1 MSDLIPHEPKI
12 EKIERFQALQAG
24 HYWRALV
31 NIPVHAIEKDE
42 CLLIVSIKWV
52 DNAPHTIVMR
62 AHPSKYDMQ
71 IKVEIPKEDGSLR
84 ETWVRCGDHDFL
96 LRDFLASF
104 EFEPNHEEIRAKEI
118 QAVQG
123 RVQELQRELVE
134 GQRDQVFMAQIA
146 HDKLA
151 ESEAAELRR
160 NGASDEQIEEALA
173 HLNTDQGKSVAL
185 VSGSVADAIGTGIT
199 TEAIAELRVSVQREG
214 KLAQYKADWITQKS
228 SEIAKTIQ
236 AVTPFYQELA
246 AAALASSEDIR
257 SYVVKLLQGIES
269 LDLYVGKD
277 VIVETICKG
286 ASAPRSEPL
295 TFVQKKLMVD
305 EELAIWAELD
315 EWFDFSK
322 LDLFFE
328 ALESYESLVDQIFPT
343 ERCALV
349 MATTRRHI
357 DYGNSAT
364 NLVCNAKNASV
375 FIMVRDGENI
385 HRVISPVESHLGT
398 ARLFPSLDDQ
408 QKIFRGIDGSDIKF
422 DDVRYTKHLERHEA
436 YSLHYKRLLILC
448 CGLDHRLRLFGEF
461 YDGPQDLGFVSL
473 KFQEAHCRFLHD
485 DDGTGL
491 LGDGNTMPS
500 LDAWI
505 ADKNEYL
512 RSGSRVLCR
521 WACVMDPD
529 TAPSACKEYRQGH
542 GFERRYSPNVERDIV
557 IAYRDGESICVDA
570 QVSGYS
576 YTKDDDRTFMS
587 KVNLSA
593 LASSRWGRS
602 TELAY
607 LCLDAVTPEELQYY
621 IHSRRARQDQVMYIR
636 IFKEALLRLQADRQ
650 HERNTRRKLLEALEA
665 GKIASGNSA
674 QQVINQAVIA
684 WRAKNRG
691 AALPD
696 FSGTTVPKGWK
707 QLLDQM
713 YVLAGKGQKQVENVE
728 DFVLGLGYT
737 PLRLVLS
744 GSAKVM
750 VYAAPLPEER
760 DDRLEVHVWVHL
772 IEVASKSTGI
782 SEVSRRWA
790 LLPSA
795 AASET
800 LMHEWPGAAAWA
812 GKTSMFKSH
821 GHKQTVFDF
830 ALQGPHRL
838 QQICQPMLK
847 EAFIELL
854 QQWADAR
861 RISTDKCDEVT
872 TPIIAIPVGVVRDEY
887 HGGFSYLCAVRET
900 TKGFLYNAAPESEMK
915 DSLVEL
921 IASAYMH
928 KGRVP
933 EYVQE
938 EAKKRNPWSLML
950 VAEKLRASPY
960 GPFTERGLDVYYQN
974 LGEWKI
980 LRPSLDEWLGRYKKR
995 YEKSRIQLWISP
1007 QVESESGTVLDAI
1020 LDVKLP
1026 ENYAPTEVRIVSY
1039 DVEGSKGRL
1048 VCCDIFPADIET
1060 PAIWTE
1066 GQNKGCCSSHG
1077 DSFQTL
1083 EEAYQYQARNK
1094 QPGWVWKR
1102 STEIKPSPPVPE
1114 GVTERWHLVPEGE

>member
-31 NIPVHAIEKDE
+31 NIPEHAIERDE
-42 CLLIVSIKWV
+42 TLLLVSLKWV

-62 AHPSKYDMQ
+62 AHPSKYDKQ
-71 IKVEIPKEDGSLR
+71 VKVVVPKDDGSTR
-84 ETWVRCGDHDFL
+84 ETWVRCGEHEFL
-96 LRDFLASF
+96 LRDFLRSF
-104 EFEPNHEEIRAKEI
+104 EFEENHEEIRAREI

-134 GQRDQVFMAQIA
+134 GQRDQQFMEAIA
-146 HDKLA
+146 HEKLA
-151 ESEAAELRR
+151 EAEAAELRR
-160 NGASDEQIEEALA
+160 SGANDDQIQEALVQLGA
-173 HLNTDQGKSVAL
+173 DQSRSLAL

-199 TEAIAELRVSVQREG
+199 TEAIEELRVSVQREG

-246 AAALASSEDIR
+246 AAALAGSEDIR

-295 TFVQKKLMVD
+295 TFVQKKLLVD

-328 ALESYESLVDQIFPT
+328 ALENYESLVDQIFPT

-357 DYGNSAT
+357 DYGNVAT
-364 NLVCNAKNASV
+364 NMVCNAKNASV
-375 FIMVRDGENI
+375 FIMVRDGGNI
-385 HRVISPVESHLGT
+385 YRVISPVESHLGT

-408 QKIFRGIDGSDIKF
+408 EAIFRGMDGSEIKF
-422 DDVRYTKHLERHEA
+422 DDVRYTKHLESHEA
-436 YSLHYKRLLILC
+436 YAIHFKRLLILF
-448 CGLDHRLRLFGEF
+448 CGLDHRLRLFGDF
-461 YDGPQDLGFVSL
+461 YDGPQDLGFVTL
-473 KFQEAHCRFLHD
+473 KFQETYCRFLHD

-491 LGDGNTMPS
+491 LGDGNSMPS

-521 WACVMDPD
+521 WAAVMNPD
-529 TAPSACKEYRQGH
+529 TAPGACKEYRSYYPGE
-542 GFERRYSPNVERDIV
+542 GFDRRYSPSSDRDIV
-557 IAYRDGESICVDA
+557 IAYREGESICVSIE
-570 QVSGYS
+570 VSRS
-576 YTKDDDRTFMS
+576 DRKFMC

-593 LASSRWGRS
+593 LSSSRWGRS
-602 TELAY
+602 TQLEY
-607 LCLDAVTPEELQYY
+607 LCLDAVSPEELHYY

-636 IFKEALLRLQADRQ
+636 IFKEALQRLQAERA
-650 HERNTRRKLLEALEA
+650 HERNSRRKLLEALEA

-691 AALPD
+691 ASLPD
-696 FSGTTVPKGWK
+696 FSGTTAPKGWK

-713 YVLAGKGQKQVENVE
+713 YVLAGKGQKQVESIE
-728 DFVLGLGYT
+728 AFVLGLGYT

-744 GSAKVM
+744 GSAKVL
-750 VYAAPLPEER
+750 VYAAPTPAER
-760 DDRLEVHVWVHL
+760 DDRLEEHAWVHL
-772 IEVASKSTGI
+772 IEVASKASGI
-782 SEVSRRWA
+782 SEASRRWA
-790 LLPSA
+790 LLPTA

-800 LMHEWPGAAAWA
+800 LMHEWSTATAWA

-830 ALQGPHRL
+830 AEQGAQRLKTIRQPLQ
-838 QQICQPMLK
+838 K
-847 EAFIELL
+847 EVFSKLL
-854 QQWADAR
+854 EQWADAR
-861 RISTDKCDEVT
+861 RDASSQVRELINPIFT
-872 TPIIAIPVGVVRDEY
+872 TPIGVVRLAY
-887 HGGFSYLCAVRET
+887 GGFAYLCATRDTAMGLLQSTAPDAEQMELLARIV
-900 TKGFLYNAAPESEMK
+900 AAGYRNKE
-915 DSLVEL
+915 
-921 IASAYMH
+921 
-928 KGRVP
+928 RVP
-933 EYVQE
+933 ELIQSEV
-938 EAKKRNPWSLML
+938 KRENPWSLML
-950 VAEKLRASPY
+950 VAENLRSSPY
-960 GPFTERGLDVYYQN
+960 GPFTERRLDVAFET
-974 LGEWKI
+974 LEERDK
-980 LRPSLDEWLGRYKKR
+980 LRPSLDAWLQRYTQRYGKR
-995 YEKSRIQLWISP
+995 GLALWMAP
-1007 QVESESGTVLDAI
+1007 ELTSESGTTLDAVV
-1020 LDVKLP
+1020 DVKLP
-1026 ENYAPTEVRIVSY
+1026 ENYAPTAVRKVYY
-1039 DVEGSKGRL
+1039 DVDGGEARR
-1048 VCCDIFPADIET
+1048 VCFDIYPADIEP
-1060 PAIWTE
+1060 PALWTQ
-1066 GQNKGCCSSHG
+1066 GQKHMSCSSYG
-1077 DSFQTL
+1077 ESFQTL
-1083 EEAYQYQARNK
+1083 DEAYQYMARSK
-1094 QPGWVWKR
+1094 QPGWKWKR
-1102 STEIKPSPPVPE
+1102 STEIKHSPAVPE
-1114 GVTERWHLVPEGE
+1114 GVTERWQMVPEAE

>member
-24 HYWRALV
+24 HYWRAIT
-31 NIPVHAIEKDE
+31 NIPEHAIEQDE
-42 CLLIVSIKWV
+42 TLLLVSLKWV

-62 AHPSKYDMQ
+62 AHPSKYDKQ
-71 IKVEIPKEDGSLR
+71 VKVVVPKDDGTTR
-84 ETWVRCGDHDFL
+84 ETWVHCGEHEFL
-96 LRDFLASF
+96 LRDFLRSF
-104 EFEPNHEEIRAKEI
+104 EFEENHEEIRAREI

-123 RVQELQRELVE
+123 RVQELQRELVD
-134 GQRDQVFMAQIA
+134 GQRDQQFMAAIA
-146 HDKLA
+146 HEKLA
-151 ESEAAELRR
+151 EAEAAELRR
-160 NGASDEQIEEALA
+160 SGANDEQIQEALGQLSA
-173 HLNTDQGKSVAL
+173 DQSRSLAL

-199 TEAIAELRVSVQREG
+199 TEAIEELRVSVQREG

-228 SEIAKTIQ
+228 NEIAKTIQ

-246 AAALASSEDIR
+246 AAALAGSEDIR

-295 TFVQKKLMVD
+295 TFVQKKLLVD

-328 ALESYESLVDQIFPT
+328 ALESHESLVDQIFPT
-343 ERCALV
+343 ERCVLV

-375 FIMVRDGENI
+375 FMMVRDGENI
-385 HRVISPVESHLGT
+385 HRVISPVESHLGA

-408 QKIFRGIDGSDIKF
+408 QKIFQGIDGSDIKF

-473 KFQEAHCRFLHD
+473 KFQEEHCRFLHD

-491 LGDGNTMPS
+491 LGDGNSMPS

-521 WACVMDPD
+521 WGSVMDPD

-542 GFERRYSPNVERDIV
+542 GFDRRYSPKREREVV

-570 QVSGYS
+570 EVSGYS
-576 YTKDDDRTFMS
+576 YTKHCERTFMS

-593 LASSRWGRS
+593 LVYSRWGRS

-607 LCLDAVTPEELQYY
+607 LCLDSVTPEELHYY
-621 IHSRRARQDQVMYIR
+621 IHSRCARKDQVMYIR
-636 IFKEALLRLQADRQ
+636 IFKEALQHLQADRK
-650 HERNTRRKLLEALEA
+650 HERNTRRKLLDALEA
-665 GKIASGNSA
+665 GRIASGNSA

-691 AALPD
+691 AVLPD
-696 FSGTTVPKGWK
+696 FSGTTAPKGWK

-750 VYAAPLPEER
+750 IYAAPLPEER
-760 DDRLEVHVWVHL
+760 DDRLEEHVWVHL
-772 IEVASKSTGI
+772 IEVASKSNGI
-782 SEVSRRWA
+782 REASRRWA

-800 LMHEWPGAAAWA
+800 LMHEWPAAAAWA
-812 GKTSMFKSH
+812 GKKSMFKSH
-821 GHKQTVFDF
+821 GHKQSVFDF
-830 ALQGPHRL
+830 ASQGPERL
-838 QQICQPMLK
+838 RQVCEPMQK

-854 QQWADAR
+854 QQWTDAR
-861 RISTDKCDEVT
+861 RVSTDKSTEVT
-872 TPIIAIPVGVVRDEY
+872 TPIIAIPVGVVRNDY
-887 HGGFSYLCAVRET
+887 GGFCYLCAVRET
-900 TKGFLYNAAPESEMK
+900 TKGYLYNAAPEPEMK
-915 DSLVEL
+915 DTLVKL
-921 IASAYMH
+921 IATAYKH
-928 KGRVP
+928 KNRVP
-933 EYVQE
+933 ELVQE

-950 VAEKLRASPY
+950 VGENLRTSPY
-960 GPFTERGLDVYYQN
+960 GPFTERRLDVFYQN
-974 LGEWKI
+974 LSEWKI
-980 LRPSLDEWLGRYKKR
+980 LRPSLDEWLDRYRKR
-995 YEKSRIQLWISP
+995 YEKSRVQLWISP
-1007 QVESESGTVLDAI
+1007 QLISESGTVLDA
-1020 LDVKLP
+1020 VVGVRLP
-1026 ENYAPTEVRIVSY
+1026 ENYAPTEVRIVTY
-1039 DVEGSKGRL
+1039 DVEGSKSRL

-1060 PAIWTE
+1060 PKLWTE
-1066 GQNKGCCSSHG
+1066 GQRRGGCSSYG

-1094 QPGWVWKR
+1094 QPGCVWKR
-1102 STEIKPSPPVPE
+1102 STEIKHAPAVPE
-1114 GVTERWHLVPEGE
+1114 GVTERWYLVPEGE